1 MNKSPQFASGPFSL
15 NGRDY
20 HLPACPVVAV
30 CIDGC
35 ADEYLSSAIAHG
47 RMPHLQEMAAG
58 GFRGLARGAMPS
70 FTNVNNAAIACGGP
84 PSLTGIPGNFF
95 LDPDSGEE
103 VMMNSPEYLRAPT
116 VFSAASRAGRKVAVV
131 TAKDKLRKFLS
142 KDLEAGICF
151 SSEKA
156 NETSVEENGI
166 EDAEALVGRPTPE
179 VYSGDLSLFAL
190 EAGAALLERG
200 DADFLYLTLS
210 DYVQHKHTPD
220 EPEALEFYAGIDSV
234 IGRCLDAGARV
245 GITADHGM
253 NGKTTAGK
261 PNVVFVEDELRAAFG
276 AGIRVICTI
285 TDPYVVHHGALGGF
299 VVVHL
304 EDPSRADA
312 ICRHCLTLP
321 GVAEALPREA
331 AAAKLELPA
340 DRLGDLVVLSTRN
353 WVLGRS
359 AEHHDLAMLGG
370 VLRSHG
376 SRYEEIVP
384 LILSEPMP
392 QSQQENAWSDLR
404 SFDLFPLLCPVPS

>member
-1 MNKSPQFASGPFSL
+1 MNDSPQIASGPFRL

-20 HLPACPVVAV
+20 QLPACPVVAV

-47 RMPHLQEMAAG
+47 HMPRLQQMAAS
-58 GFRGLARGAMPS
+58 GFRGMARGAMPS

-84 PSLTGIPGNFF
+84 PSLTGISGNFF

-116 VFSAASRAGRKVAVV
+116 VFAAASHAGRKVAVV

-156 NETSVEENGI
+156 NETSMEENGI
-166 EDAEALVGRPTPE
+166 EDAEALVGRSTPE
-179 VYSGDLSLFAL
+179 VYSGDLSLFAM

-200 DADFLYLTLS
+200 EADFLYLTLS

-220 EPEALEFYAGIDSV
+220 EPEALEFYAGIDAV

-245 GITADHGM
+245 GVTADHGM

-261 PNVVFVEDELRAAFG
+261 PNVLFVEDELRAAFG
-276 AGIRVICTI
+276 AGVRVICTI

-304 EDPSRADA
+304 EDPSLAEA

-392 QSQQENAWSDLR
+392 QSQLENAWSDLR
-404 SFDLFPLLCPVPS
+404 SFDLFPLLCPVSS